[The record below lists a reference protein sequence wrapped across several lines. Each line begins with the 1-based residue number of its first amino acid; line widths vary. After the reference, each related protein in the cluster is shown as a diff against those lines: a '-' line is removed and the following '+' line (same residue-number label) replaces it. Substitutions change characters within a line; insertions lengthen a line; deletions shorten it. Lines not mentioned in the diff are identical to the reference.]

1 MKKSNAN
8 EALLLN
14 EINSGHHGIEVAKTA
29 QDHISRSVMCRC
41 LEEVRRGVIDGDIE
55 RIGDAWD
62 EIASATVERLA

>member
-8 EALLLN
+8 
-14 EINSGHHGIEVAKTA
+14 
-29 QDHISRSVMCRC
+29 
-41 LEEVRRGVIDGDIE
+41 EVRRGVIDGDIE